1 MKLLNTRRRATA
13 GIATVSLT
21 AAALAGTV
29 IATSADG
36 AGPTTFS
43 GVVLGVG
50 ADETTRTLAWY
61 SSNNTGETVEL
72 STTSDFATKTQITA
86 TVTDNTTTDA
96 ATSTKLTSANGKA
109 TLTGLKPNTKYYYR
123 IVASDAA
130 KSAYYSFKTGAF
142 GNGDYQFLFFGDPQI
157 GSSGDA
163 VLDGDGWQYTLDQTK
178 VLSPK
183 AELYVSGGDQV
194 NTANNETE
202 WTQFLRPSELRS
214 IPWAATIGNHDVSG
228 YAYEQHFA
236 LPSTIDR
243 SDALY
248 TNAAN
253 KAAISGGDYYF
264 TYKGV
269 LFIDLN
275 SNAYSTTNGSDPAHV
290 KFVSDTIKAQKAA
303 DPDIKHVVLVYHHAI
318 YSPAD
323 HANDGDNIQRRADFT
338 TSFSDLGVDLV
349 LQGHDHSY
357 SRSYAIKGSAAAPS
371 GAKANAAEQPGQTT
385 VVEGPGGVVYVTAN
399 SASGSKFYDLTEPDA
414 SKGGYGADPLKG
426 GPETKGHTRH
436 WANSVENQEHV
447 PTYVEVTVTDKGL
460 SVKNIRSGDGDSPNA
475 AVQRGNVTGIG
486 PDLAGTPAPIGSLVD
501 QFDVYRSQSDVPVV
515 KPPTPP
521 TPPTHV
527 VRLVG
532 SAPHVVGTA
541 RVGKKLR
548 VQVGHWTA
556 GARLSVQWLAN
567 GKPIRNATGSTLKLT
582 KKLKGKKVSV
592 RVTGSLKGAT
602 PSSLTRTSGVKKVR

>member
-1 MKLLNTRRRATA
+1 MKLLNTRRRAAA

-29 IATSADG
+29 VVTGANGAD
-36 AGPTTFS
+36 PTTFS

-50 ADETTRTLAWY
+50 ADETARTVAWY
-61 SSNNTGETVEL
+61 SSATPTGATVEL
-72 STTSDFATKTQITA
+72 STTSDFATTKTFDA
-86 TVTDNTTTDA
+86 TVASNVTSDA
-96 ATSTKLTSANGKA
+96 ATGNALTSANGKA
-109 TLTGLKPNTKYYYR
+109 TLTGLQPSTKYYYR
-123 IVASDAA
+123 IKTADGA
-130 KSAYYSFKTGAF
+130 KSAYYTFKTGTF
-142 GNGDYQFLFFGDPQI
+142 GNGGYQFLFFGDPQI
-157 GSSGDA
+157 GSSGDP

-178 VLSPK
+178 IHSPK

-243 SDALY
+243 SDPLY
-248 TNAAN
+248 TNAA
-253 KAAISGGDYYF
+253 KKGPAADAVSGGDYFF

-275 SNAYSTTNGSDPAHV
+275 SNAYSATTNSDPAHV
-290 KFVSDTIKAQKAA
+290 EFVRNTITRQKAA

-323 HANDGDNIQRRADFT
+323 HANDTDNIQRRTDFT
-338 TSFSDLGVDLV
+338 KSFSDLGVDLV

-357 SRSYAIKGSAAAPS
+357 SRSYAIKGSAESPS

-385 VVEGPGGVVYVTAN
+385 VVEGPGGVIYVTAN

-414 SKGGYGADPLKG
+414 TKGGYGADTLKG

-447 PTYVEVTVTDKGL
+447 PTYIEVSVTDKGL
-460 SVKNIRSGDGDSPNA
+460 TVKNVRSGDGDSPNA

-486 PDLAGTPAPIGSLVD
+486 PNLAGTPAPIGSLVD
-501 QFDVYRSQSDVPVV
+501 QVHIYRSQADVPVV
-515 KPPTPP
+515 KPPTKP
-521 TPPTHV
+521 TVH
-527 VRLVG
+527 LVG
-532 SAPHVVGTA
+532 AAPKVNGTA
-541 RVGKKLR
+541 RVGKRLT
-548 VQVGHWTA
+548 VTAGHWTA
-556 GARLSVQWLAN
+556 GTKLTYQWLAD
-567 GKPIRNATGSTLKLT
+567 GKPIKGATGTSLKLT

-592 RVTGSLKGAT
+592 RVTGSLAGAV
-602 PSSLTRTSGVKKVR
+602 PSSLVKTSGVKKVK

>member
-1 MKLLNTRRRATA
+1 MKLLTTRRRAVA

-21 AAALAGTV
+21 AAALAGTA
-29 IATSADG
+29 IATSASG

-50 ADETTRTLAWY
+50 ADETARTLAWY
-61 SSNNTGETVEL
+61 SSNNTTETVEL
-72 STTSDFATKTQITA
+72 STSSDFATKVQVPATLTA
-86 TVTDNTTTDA
+86 NTTTDA
-96 ATSTKLTSANGKA
+96 ATSTALTSANGKA
-109 TLTGLKPNTKYYYR
+109 TLTGLKANTKYYYR
-123 IVASDAA
+123 IVASDGA
-130 KSAYYSFKTGAF
+130 KSAYYSFRTGTF
-142 GNGDYQFLFFGDPQI
+142 GNGDYEFLFFGDPQI
-157 GSSGDA
+157 GSSGDP
-163 VLDGDGWQYTLDQTK
+163 VLDGDGWQYTLDQSRIH
-178 VLSPK
+178 SPK

-214 IPWAATIGNHDVSG
+214 IPWAPTIGNHDVSG

-253 KAAISGGDYYF
+253 KSAVSGGDYFY

-275 SNAYSTTNGSDPAHV
+275 SNAYSATNGSDPAHV
-290 KFVSDTIKAQKAA
+290 KFVSDTITAQKAA

-323 HANDGDNIQRRADFT
+323 HANDTDNIQRRTDFT
-338 TSFSDLGVDLV
+338 KSFSDLGVDLV

-357 SRSYAIKGSAAAPS
+357 SRSYAIKGTAESPS
-371 GAKANAAEQPGQTT
+371 GVKANAAEQPGQTT

-414 SKGGYGADPLKG
+414 TKGGYGPDTLKG
-426 GPETKGHTRH
+426 GPETTGHTRH

-447 PTYVEVTVTDKGL
+447 PTYIQVDVTDKGL
-460 SVKNIRSGDGDSPNA
+460 SVKNVRSGDGESPNA

-486 PDLAGTPAPIGSLVD
+486 PNLAGTPAPIGSLVD
-501 QFDVYRSQSDVPVV
+501 QFDVYRAQGDVPVV

-521 TPPTHV
+521 TQV

-532 SAPHVVGTA
+532 STPHVTGTA
-541 RVGKKLR
+541 RVGRKLHAQIGR
-548 VQVGHWTA
+548 WTA
-556 GARLSVQWLAN
+556 GTRLTVQWLAN
-567 GKPIRNATGSTLKLT
+567 GKPIKGATGTTLKLNQ
-582 KKLKGKKVSV
+582 KLKGKKVAV

-602 PSSLTRTSGVKKVR
+602 PSSLTRTSGVKKVK